1 MAVSFENALNSWL
14 GSLGKLEKRELDGM
28 HLGVLVSFRFVKLDL
43 HFILAALE
51 AWDPNHHVFRF
62 GNNEVCP
69 LPEEFS
75 AILGWPLMLEPCMP
89 SVEEHFFLNFERY
102 LGLKPPLLSAVVY
115 GRGVDFSLFVTYFA
129 GLDVPKVFHLRAL
142 SFCIFARFLFSKQG
156 FGNGDASLIEI
167 VEQFASGR
175 DPMPLVIGETLM
187 GLDMLKSDPSSLP
200 SGSPVLLQVRIWS
213 LLVF

>member
-1 MAVSFENALNSWL
+1 MSFESALNSWL

-43 HFILAALE
+43 DFMLAALE

-89 SVEEHFFLNFERY
+89 CV
-102 LGLKPPLLSAVVY
+102 
-115 GRGVDFSLFVTYFA
+115 
-129 GLDVPKVFHLRAL
+129 
-142 SFCIFARFLFSKQG
+142 
-156 FGNGDASLIEI
+156 
-167 VEQFASGR
+167 
-175 DPMPLVIGETLM
+175 
-187 GLDMLKSDPSSLP
+187 
-200 SGSPVLLQVRIWS
+200 
-213 LLVF
+213 

>member
-1 MAVSFENALNSWL
+1 MAVSFESALNSWL

-28 HLGVLVSFRFVKLDL
+28 HLGVPVFFRFVKLDL

-89 SVEEHFFLNFERY
+89 SVEEHFFSSFERY
-102 LGLKPPLLSAVVY
+102 LGL
-115 GRGVDFSLFVTYFA
+115 
-129 GLDVPKVFHLRAL
+129 
-142 SFCIFARFLFSKQG
+142 I
-156 FGNGDASLIEI
+156 
-167 VEQFASGR
+167 
-175 DPMPLVIGETLM
+175 
-187 GLDMLKSDPSSLP
+187 
-200 SGSPVLLQVRIWS
+200 
-213 LLVF
+213 